1 MNSVVYETPVRR
13 ELLLPK
19 GTISYL
25 EWGADDP
32 HKTPLHFAHANGF
45 NGQTYSR
52 ILSGLSDRFH
62 IRAWDARGHGA
73 TTLPADPSRH
83 RNWYVYRDDLIAM
96 IEPFV
101 KATGRKIILAGHSM
115 GGAASVMAAAA
126 RPDLVRGLVL
136 ADPVMTPASF
146 RLIMALYRMTGRTG
160 GPMALAEG
168 AEKRRAVFPDRETAV
183 ERYLGR
189 GAFATWPREFIE
201 DYIAGGTRV
210 RDDGQVELSCAP
222 AWEAANFRAHGHSIG
237 KAVRNLHVPFA
248 LLYAERGSTCRAP
261 FPMLLRR
268 RDPKA
273 HVMQVKG
280 STHFLP
286 MEFPDVVAQEIR
298 TFADRLEAEER

>member
-1 MNSVVYETPVRR
+1 MNSVVYEMPVRR
-13 ELLLPK
+13 ELPQPQ
-19 GTISYL
+19 GAISYL

-73 TTLPADPSRH
+73 TRLPADPARH

-136 ADPVMTPASF
+136 VDPVMIPSGARYTMLLSQ
-146 RLIMALYRMTGRTG
+146 RLGFDGNPLAL
-160 GPMALAEG
+160 G
-168 AEKRRAVFPDRETAV
+168 AEKRRAIFPDKETAV
-183 ERYLGR
+183 SRYEGR
-189 GAFATWPREFIE
+189 GAFKTWPRGFIE
-201 DYIAGGTRV
+201 DYIAGGTRA
-210 RDDGQVELSCAP
+210 RDDGQIELSCAP
-222 AWEAANFRAHGHSIG
+222 AWEAANFRAQGHNIG
-237 KAVRNLHVPFA
+237 KAVRVLHVPFA
-248 LLYAERGSTCRAP
+248 MLYAEHGTTCRPP
-261 FPMLLRR
+261 FPTLLKR

-273 HVMQVKG
+273 HVLQVKG

-298 TFADRLEAEER
+298 AFTDRLEAEER